1 MVCSG
6 CKWCKVGEIG
16 FSYILLQ
23 ITICKQARPSCSAQC
38 PGKFWP
44 LFTIFVIVLINLVP
58 RSPGASPYIYYT
70 LVLVWLS
77 DIVWCVFAEHYKP
90 MWRVCFT
97 PNVTSQANIRYSFD
111 IFQANTQVKTG
122 NKHLRWIEPTLPKTG
137 NWWKIHKLKHFTYEP
152 WKQ

>member
-1 MVCSG
+1 M
-6 CKWCKVGEIG
+6 GEIG

-23 ITICKQARPSCSAQC
+23 ITICKQARPSCPAQC

-90 MWRVCFT
+90 MCGEFVLLLMSLHKQT
-97 PNVTSQANIRYSFD
+97 LGSFD